1 MNVLCIVN
9 QDHQRSSVVVDHS
22 RNFKGIQSMKN
33 PRLTGYNIENGG
45 TLIQEKEEKIRKLKT
60 KKLLKLVH

>member
-22 RNFKGIQSMKN
+22 RNFKGIQSIKN

-45 TLIQEKEEKIRKLKT
+45 TLIQEKGREN
-60 KKLLKLVH
+60 